1 MNQALI
7 YRGSEERP
15 FHLLDIMILGLSAA
29 RIGHRKPCGGMVTQ
43 TYGLMNRKMVGDYV
57 CRYWFVL
64 LIAFAVIYPPYL
76 DKRLDMYPTFDRIL
90 RL

>member
-1 MNQALI
+1 
-7 YRGSEERP
+7 
-15 FHLLDIMILGLSAA
+15 
-29 RIGHRKPCGGMVTQ
+29 MVTQ